1 MTTPQDP
8 VPPEAEASAVVG
20 KQEPDAQGQAAP
32 LVPEVPHGAFL
43 RVDEHGRP
51 EPAFAAGEAGTLLGF
66 LEFQRATFRWRTQG
80 LTDEQLRR
88 TVDGHPS
95 AMTLSGMLKH
105 LVFVEFIWFEATAL
119 HKPTSQ
125 PWVDVDWD
133 ANPDWDGR
141 EHTSLRWIL
150 VHMI

>member
-20 KQEPDAQGQAAP
+20 KQEPDAHGQAAS

-43 RVDEHGRP
+43 RVDEH
-51 EPAFAAGEAGTLLGF
+51 A
-66 LEFQRATFRWRTQG
+66 
-80 LTDEQLRR
+80 
-88 TVDGHPS
+88 S
-95 AMTLSGMLKH
+95 AMTLGGRLKH

-133 ANPDWDGR
+133 AAPDWDGR

-150 VHMI
+150 VHMFQRYARHNGHADLLPEQIDGQSEE